1 MLRTGILYRMATTKC
16 PNSWSSIL
24 AKSIRAVR
32 APMNQYSRGRP
43 AIELGVLVTA
53 ASPNSDGVFEIF
65 CDGRA
70 TWDLDACIVYLAAF
84 AERQETLMDEVQEHV
99 YQLRG
104 SPGLEDDFL
113 IIEARLN

>member
-1 MLRTGILYRMATTKC
+1 MDAAHRNFVPHGHHEVPQLMEQHTGKEHKGRQGNHEPI
-16 PNSWSSIL
+16 
-24 AKSIRAVR
+24 
-32 APMNQYSRGRP
+32 QQGRP
-43 AIELGVLVTA
+43 AIELGGPVTA

-84 AERQETLMDEVQEHV
+84 AEQQETLMDELQEHV

-113 IIEARLN
+113 I